1 MSELLYIDLLIE
13 GRNFVL
19 NSGNEPVLC
28 NNKQSIGQDIVHSI
42 LESGLATELIAER
55 SPTMR
60 GDILTRLELLIE
72 SDERI
77 EPGTV
82 VITEES
88 AKRLWITAGAWDF
101 GSVSVRAEL

>member
-1 MSELLYIDLLIE
+1 MSELLYIDLLIQ
-13 GRNFVL
+13 GRDFVL
-19 NSGNEPVLC
+19 NSGREPLLC
-28 NNKQSIGQDIVHSI
+28 NNSKSIGQDIVHSI

-82 VITEES
+82 VISEES
-88 AKRLWITAGAWDF
+88 LKRLWITAGTWEF
-101 GSVSVRAEL
+101 GSISTRVDL

>member
-1 MSELLYIDLLIE
+1 MSDLLYIDLLIE

-19 NSGNEPVLC
+19 NSGNEPLLC
-28 NNKQSIGQDIVHSI
+28 NNSKSIGQDIVHSI

-82 VITEES
+82 VISEES
-88 AKRLWITAGAWDF
+88 LKRLWITASTWEF
-101 GSVSVRAEL
+101 GSISTRIDL

>member
-1 MSELLYIDLLIE
+1 MSDLLYIDLLIE

-19 NSGNEPVLC
+19 NSGNEPLLC
-28 NNKQSIGQDIVHSI
+28 NNSKSIGQDIVHSI

-82 VITEES
+82 VISEES
-88 AKRLWITAGAWDF
+88 MKRLWITASTWEF
-101 GSVSVRAEL
+101 GSISTRVDL

>member
-1 MSELLYIDLLIE
+1 MSELLYVDLLIE

-55 SPTMR
+55 SPTLR

-72 SDERI
+72 DDERI

-82 VITEES
+82 VIQEES
-88 AKRLWITAGAWDF
+88 AKRLWITAGTWDF
-101 GSVSVRAEL
+101 GPISLRTEL

>member
-1 MSELLYIDLLIE
+1 MSEILYIDLLIE
-13 GRNFVL
+13 GRNFIL

-82 VITEES
+82 VIAEES
-88 AKRLWITAGAWDF
+88 AKRLWITAGTWDF

>member
-1 MSELLYIDLLIE
+1 MSDLLYIDLLIE

-19 NSGNEPVLC
+19 NSGNEPLLC
-28 NNKQSIGQDIVHSI
+28 NNSKSIGQDIVHSI
-42 LESGLATELIAER
+42 MESGLATELIAER

-82 VITEES
+82 VISEES
-88 AKRLWITAGAWDF
+88 LKRLWITASTWEF
-101 GSVSVRAEL
+101 GSISTRVDL

>member
-13 GRNFVL
+13 GQNFVL
-19 NSGNEPVLC
+19 NSGSEPVLC
-28 NNKQSIGQDIVHSI
+28 NNRQSIGQDIVHSI

-55 SPTMR
+55 SPTLR
-60 GDILTRLELLIE
+60 GDIFTRMELLIE

-82 VITEES
+82 VISEES
-88 AKRLWITAGAWDF
+88 AKRLWVTAGTWDF
-101 GSVSVRAEL
+101 GSISVRADL

>member
-1 MSELLYIDLLIE
+1 MSDLLYIDLLIE

-19 NSGNEPVLC
+19 NSGNEPLLC
-28 NNKQSIGQDIVHSI
+28 NNSKSIGQDIVHSI
-42 LESGLATELIAER
+42 LESGLAIELIAER

-82 VITEES
+82 VISEES
-88 AKRLWITAGAWDF
+88 LKRLWITASTWEF
-101 GSVSVRAEL
+101 GPISTRVDL

>member
-1 MSELLYIDLLIE
+1 MSDLLYIDLLIE
-13 GRNFVL
+13 GRSFVL
-19 NSGNEPVLC
+19 NSGNEPLLC
-28 NNKQSIGQDIVHSI
+28 NNSKSIGQDIVHSI

-82 VITEES
+82 VISEES
-88 AKRLWITAGAWDF
+88 LKRLWITASTWEF
-101 GSVSVRAEL
+101 GSISTRVDL

>member
-1 MSELLYIDLLIE
+1 MSDLLYIDLLIE
-13 GRNFVL
+13 RRNFVL
-19 NSGNEPVLC
+19 NSGNEPLLC
-28 NNKQSIGQDIVHSI
+28 NNSKSIGQDIVHSI

-82 VITEES
+82 VISEES
-88 AKRLWITAGAWDF
+88 LKRLWITASTWEF
-101 GSVSVRAEL
+101 GSISTRVDL

>member
-1 MSELLYIDLLIE
+1 MSDLLYIDLLVE

-19 NSGNEPVLC
+19 NSGNEPLLC
-28 NNKQSIGQDIVHSI
+28 NNSKSIGQDIVHSI

-82 VITEES
+82 VISEES
-88 AKRLWITAGAWDF
+88 LKRLWITASTWEF
-101 GSVSVRAEL
+101 GSISTRVDL

>member
-1 MSELLYIDLLIE
+1 MSELLYVDLLIE
-13 GRNFVL
+13 NRNFVL
-19 NSGNEPVLC
+19 NTGREPVLC
-28 NNKQSIGQDIVHSI
+28 NNSQSIGQDIVHAI

-55 SPTMR
+55 SPTLR

-82 VITEES
+82 VISEENL
-88 AKRLWITAGAWDF
+88 KRLWITAATWDF
-101 GSVSVRAEL
+101 GSISTRIEL

>member
-1 MSELLYIDLLIE
+1 MSDLLYIDLLIE

-19 NSGNEPVLC
+19 NSGNEPLLC
-28 NNKQSIGQDIVHSI
+28 NNSKSIGQDIVHSI

-60 GDILTRLELLIE
+60 SDILTRLELLIE

-82 VITEES
+82 VISEES
-88 AKRLWITAGAWDF
+88 LKRLWITASTWEF
-101 GSVSVRAEL
+101 GSISTRVDL

>member
-1 MSELLYIDLLIE
+1 MSDLLYIDLLIE

-19 NSGNEPVLC
+19 NPGNEPVLC
-28 NNKQSIGQDIVHSI
+28 NNSQSIGQDIIHAI
-42 LESGLATELIAER
+42 LESGLATELVAER

-60 GDILTRLELLIE
+60 ADILTRLELLIE

-82 VITEES
+82 VISEES
-88 AKRLWITAGAWDF
+88 LKRLWITARTWDF
-101 GSVSVRAEL
+101 GSVSARVDL

>member
-1 MSELLYIDLLIE
+1 MSDLLYIDLLIE

-19 NSGNEPVLC
+19 NSGSEPELC
-28 NNKQSIGQDIVHSI
+28 NNKKSIGQDIVHSI

-55 SPTMR
+55 SPTLR

-72 SDERI
+72 DDDRI

-88 AKRLWITAGAWDF
+88 AKRLWVTAGTWDF
-101 GSVSVRAEL
+101 GSISVRTEL

>member
-1 MSELLYIDLLIE
+1 MSDLLYIDLLIE

-19 NSGNEPVLC
+19 NSGSEPLLC
-28 NNKQSIGQDIVHSI
+28 NNSKSIGQDIVHSI

-82 VITEES
+82 VISEES
-88 AKRLWITAGAWDF
+88 LKRLWITASTWEF
-101 GSVSVRAEL
+101 GSISTRIDL

>member
-1 MSELLYIDLLIE
+1 MSNLLYIDLLIE

-19 NSGNEPVLC
+19 NSGNEPLLC
-28 NNKQSIGQDIVHSI
+28 NNSKSIGQDIVHSI
-42 LESGLATELIAER
+42 LESGLAIELIAER

-82 VITEES
+82 VISEES
-88 AKRLWITAGAWDF
+88 LKRLWITASTWEF
-101 GSVSVRAEL
+101 GPVSTRVDL

>member
-1 MSELLYIDLLIE
+1 MSDLLYIDLLIE

-19 NSGNEPVLC
+19 NSGNEPLLC
-28 NNKQSIGQDIVHSI
+28 NNSKSIGQDIVHSI

-60 GDILTRLELLIE
+60 GDIITRLELLIE

-82 VITEES
+82 VISEES
-88 AKRLWITAGAWDF
+88 LKRLWITASTWEF
-101 GSVSVRAEL
+101 GSISTRVDL